1 MTSSSL
7 KIGERFPPLILQDLR
22 GQAVDL
28 QALCHVPTVFILLRH
43 LA

>member
-7 KIGERFPPLILQDLR
+7 KIGERLPSLILQDAR

-28 QALCHVPTVFILLRH
+28 QALCQRPTVFIFLRH